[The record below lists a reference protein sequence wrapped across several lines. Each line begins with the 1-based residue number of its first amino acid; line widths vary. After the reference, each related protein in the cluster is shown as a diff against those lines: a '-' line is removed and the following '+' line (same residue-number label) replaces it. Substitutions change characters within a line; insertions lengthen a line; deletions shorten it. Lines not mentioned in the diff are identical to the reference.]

1 MTLRLSNNSLTRYV
15 DRQGYAAAEPVP
27 LDGALGE
34 VAASL
39 LAWLGAQLATGET
52 LADVVLESSG
62 QVATAFET
70 QTDEEGNE
78 SQVATAFRPTISAAV
93 SVTAPLGSRTF
104 VVSSE
109 SLPTELRDGLLAAWQ
124 SLSQPSEPSAPS
136 ANFA

>member
-1 MTLRLSNNSLTRYV
+1 MTLRLSNNTLTRYV
-15 DRQGYAAAEPVP
+15 QRSGYAAAEPVP

-39 LAWLGAQLATGET
+39 LAWLGAQLAQGEA

-78 SQVATAFRPTISAAV
+78 SQVATAYRPTISAAV
-93 SVTAPLGSRTF
+93 SVTALLGSRTF
-104 VVSSE
+104 VACSE
-109 SLPTELRDGLLAAWQ
+109 SLPTQLRDGLIAAWVA
-124 SLSQPSEPSAPS
+124 LSA
-136 ANFA
+136 

>member
-1 MTLRLSNNSLTRYV
+1 MTLRLANNSLTRYV
-15 DRQGYAAAEPVP
+15 QRNGYAAAEPVP

-34 VAASL
+34 VAAQL
-39 LAWLGAQLATGET
+39 LAWLGAQLAQGET

-70 QTDEEGNE
+70 ATDDDGNE
-78 SQVATAFRPTISAAV
+78 IEVATEYRPTISAAV

-109 SLPTELRDGLLAAWQ
+109 SLPSELRDGLVTTWSHLQ
-124 SLSQPSEPSAPS
+124 QT
-136 ANFA
+136 

>member
-1 MTLRLSNNSLTRYV
+1 MTLRLANQSLTRYV
-15 DRQGYAAAEPVP
+15 QRQGYAAAEPVP
-27 LDGALGE
+27 LDGDLGE

-70 QTDEEGNE
+70 TTDEEGNE
-78 SQVATAFRPTISAAV
+78 IEVATAFRPTISAAV

-109 SLPTELRDGLLAAWQ
+109 SLPDELRDGLVAAWQ
-124 SLSQPSEPSAPS
+124 NLNPSVPSV
-136 ANFA
+136 

>member
-1 MTLRLSNNSLTRYV
+1 MTLRLSNNALTRYV
-15 DRQGYAAAEPVP
+15 QRSGYAAAESVP
-27 LDGALGE
+27 LDGQLGE
-34 VAASL
+34 VAAQL

-93 SVTAPLGSRTF
+93 SVTAPLGRRT
-104 VVSSE
+104 STLPSE
-109 SLPTELRDGLLAAWQ
+109 LLPAPLRDGLVAAWQ
-124 SLSQPSEPSAPS
+124 ALL
-136 ANFA
+136 

>member
-1 MTLRLSNNSLTRYV
+1 MTIRLSNNQLTRYV
-15 DRQGYAAAEPVP
+15 TRSGYAAAESVP
-27 LDGALGE
+27 LDGQLGE

-39 LAWLGAQLATGET
+39 LAWLAAQLAEGET
-52 LADVVLESSG
+52 LSQVMLEPSG

-78 SQVATAFRPTISAAV
+78 SQVATAYRPTISAAV

-124 SLSQPSEPSAPS
+124 SLSQPSEPSANF

>member
-1 MTLRLSNNSLTRYV
+1 MTLRLANNTLVRYV
-15 DRQGYAAAEPVP
+15 QRSGYAAAEPVP
-27 LDGALGE
+27 LDGPLGE

-52 LADVVLESSG
+52 LADVVLEQGG

-70 QTDEEGNE
+70 TTDEDGNE
-78 SQVATAFRPTISAAV
+78 VQVATAFRPTMSAAV

-109 SLPTELRDGLLAAWQ
+109 SLPDALRDGLVAAWGALAA
-124 SLSQPSEPSAPS
+124 
-136 ANFA
+136 

>member
-1 MTLRLSNNSLTRYV
+1 MTLRLANNTLTRYV

-27 LDGALGE
+27 LDGPLGE

-39 LAWLGAQLATGET
+39 LAWLSAQLAQGET

-70 QTDEEGNE
+70 QQDDEGNE
-78 SQVATAFRPTISAAV
+78 IEVATAFRPSISAAV
-93 SVTAPLGSRTF
+93 SVTAPMGSRTF

-109 SLPTELRDGLLAAWQ
+109 SLPSELRDGLVTTWSHLQ
-124 SLSQPSEPSAPS
+124 QT
-136 ANFA
+136 

>member
-27 LDGALGE
+27 LDGQLGE

-39 LAWLGAQLATGET
+39 LAWLSAQLATGEM
-52 LADVVLESSG
+52 LADVVLEASG

-70 QTDEEGNE
+70 QLDEDGNE
-78 SQVATAFRPTISAAV
+78 IEAPTAYRPSISAAV

-109 SLPTELRDGLLAAWQ
+109 SLPDELRDGLVAAWGA
-124 SLSQPSEPSAPS
+124 LEA
-136 ANFA
+136 

>member
-1 MTLRLSNNSLTRYV
+1 MTLRLANNTLTRYV
-15 DRQGYAAAEPVP
+15 QQSGYAAAEPVP
-27 LDGALGE
+27 LDGDLGE

-62 QVATAFET
+62 QVATAYET
-70 QTDEEGNE
+70 TTDEDGNDVE
-78 SQVATAFRPTISAAV
+78 VATAFRPTMSAAV

-109 SLPTELRDGLLAAWQ
+109 SLPEGLRDGLVQAWAA
-124 SLSQPSEPSAPS
+124 LEA
-136 ANFA
+136 